1 MGPKSGSKWGPK
13 CAQKRGHSGQKWPK
27 IGPCKKCDTEAQ
39 NANSCQKV
47 TCSLARKL
55 RGQMAFRPQK
65 IHRKWPKIAYKC
77 GVVTPH
83 DIEVS
88 VDYQCSSP
96 PYRGRWSAF
105 FRLNVRP
112 SCTRTPKIS
121 QNGLSAQN
129 RVRPAC
135 SGSNKATQG
144 GAANPLVI
152 GYEPNASYGI
162 RNQLSHDVVNPAH
175 VEDCLANSQPR
186 PSLCPRSGAPSRHRG
201 AEPVRRCELRGPT
214 SLLSLGSL
222 TTCASIPR
230 KCPEKWCSAEPLLEK
245 G

>member
-1 MGPKSGSKWGPK
+1 MCKNGTCSRPAKYRGLRHFGP
-13 CAQKRGHSGQKWPK
+13 PK
-27 IGPCKKCDTEAQ
+27 IT
-39 NANSCQKV
+39 S
-47 TCSLARKL
+47 
-55 RGQMAFRPQK
+55 
-65 IHRKWPKIAYKC
+65 KWPKIAYKC

-105 FRLNVRP
+105 SSPKWGPRARDM
-112 SCTRTPKIS
+112 RKIS
-121 QNGLSAQN
+121 QNGLFARN